1 MTRIAAAASRAPD
14 AGQAALEAAA
24 GIEKALGG
32 AGVDLAFIF
41 ASMHHAERLPEVV
54 STVRGKLRPA
64 HLAGATGESII
75 AGGVEIESSPALAL
89 WAASAPGATVY
100 SSWMSPQSTPE
111 GLAFSGSPRIPHG
124 PADMILLADP
134 FTFPADAYLERMG
147 ADHPEL
153 GVLGGMASGGQK
165 PGECRLVH
173 GSDVHDSGA
182 VAAVVSGKLRVRPLV
197 SQGCRP
203 FGKHLVVTR
212 SDGNA
217 ILELGGAPAIQKLS
231 EEMRGLSAIERTLLG
246 RGLHLGIATDARK
259 RKHQRGDFLV
269 RNIIGII
276 KDSGGIVVADVV
288 KPGTTVQFHLRD
300 AETASEDLHALLQ
313 EARTGGRCPA
323 GALLFTCNGRGSR
336 MFDIPNHDAGSVAR
350 ELGPL
355 PVAGFFAAGEIG
367 PVGGRNFLHGFTAS
381 VALFEET

>member
-1 MTRIAAAASRAPD
+1 MRVTAATSRAPD
-14 AGQAALEAAA
+14 ALQAAAEAVAEV
-24 GIEKALGG
+24 EKALGG
-32 AGVDLAFIF
+32 ARVDLAFLF
-41 ASMHHAERLPEVV
+41 ASTHHAERLSEAVAGV
-54 STVRGKLRPA
+54 TEKLRPG

-75 AGGVEIESSPALAL
+75 GGGLEIESAPALAL
-89 WAASAPGATVY
+89 WAASAPGAQVY
-100 SSWMSPQSTPE
+100 SARVEPQSTPE
-111 GLAFSGSPRIPHG
+111 GLAFSGSPRIPVG
-124 PADMILLADP
+124 SADMILLADP
-134 FTFPADAYLERMG
+134 FSFPADEYLERMG
-147 ADHPEL
+147 TDHPDL
-153 GVLGGMASGGQK
+153 RILGGMASGGRK
-165 PGECRLVH
+165 PGECRLIHGGEVH
-173 GSDVHDSGA
+173 TSGA
-182 VAAVVSGKLRVRPLV
+182 VATVVSGTLRVRPLV

-212 SDGNA
+212 SEGNA

-231 EEMRGLSAIERTLLG
+231 EEMRSLSAIERSLLG
-246 RGLHLGIATDARK
+246 RGLHVGIAIDARK

-269 RNIIGII
+269 RNVVGIM
-276 KDSGGIVVADVV
+276 KDSGGIVIADVV
-288 KPGTTVQFHLRD
+288 RPGTTVQFHLRD

-313 EARTGGRCPA
+313 EARTGGSRPA

-381 VALFEET
+381 IALFEET